1 MSIFGFSAQD
11 VISILQLG
19 FSGVAF
25 LFLAMSFTLMRKE
38 QDKDGGA
45 DEKMLESIKFFSKV
59 SLCFAVL
66 VVGTLVFDKSFP
78 APAKINPS
86 CTAAMERAEVL
97 SQQLDTQTVESLRA
111 LIRNTISDCN
121 YFDN

>member
-1 MSIFGFSAQD
+1 MSIFGFSSQD
-11 VISILQLG
+11 IISILQLG

-25 LFLAMSFTLMRKE
+25 LFLAMSFILMRKE

-45 DEKMLESIKFFSKV
+45 DEIILDSIKFFSKV

-66 VVGTLVFDKSFP
+66 VVGTLIFDKLLLKP
-78 APAKINPS
+78 AQLTPS

-97 SQQLDTQTVESLRA
+97 SRQLDTHTLESLQS
-111 LIRNTISDCN
+111 LIHNTVSNCESQ
-121 YFDN
+121 